1 MVRLMEAAEDSRA
14 RYRLIADRAAAL
26 YSPVIHLLAL
36 ATCVAWILLT
46 GDWHR
51 SVTVAISVL
60 IITCPCALGLAVPM
74 VQVVAARR
82 LFELGVTL
90 KDGSAL
96 ERLAEADTVVFDKTG
111 TLTAGVAR
119 VAGFSVAAED
129 LAPAAALA
137 ALSKHPAARAVAALG
152 PAEIEVDQF
161 REVPGFGI
169 EGRIGGCLYR
179 LGRKGW
185 ASESV
190 SDDASGSPHGS

>member
-1 MVRLMEAAEDSRA
+1 M
-14 RYRLIADRAAAL
+14 
-26 YSPVIHLLAL
+26 
-36 ATCVAWILLT
+36 
-46 GDWHR
+46 
-51 SVTVAISVL
+51 
-60 IITCPCALGLAVPM
+60 PCALGLAVPM

-96 ERLAEADTVVFDKTG
+96 ERLAEADTVIFDKTG
-111 TLTAGVAR
+111 TLTAGLAR
-119 VAGFSVAAED
+119 VAGFSVGADD

-137 ALSKHPAARAVAALG
+137 GTFETPPAARAVAALG

-179 LGRKGW
+179 LGRKDGLRR
-185 ASESV
+185 ASPMTRA
-190 SDDASGSPHGS
+190 DSPHGS

>member
-1 MVRLMEAAEDSRA
+1 MEAAEDSRA

-111 TLTAGVAR
+111 TLTTGLAR

-137 ALSKHPAARAVAALG
+137 ALRSTRRRAPSPPSDQPRLRSTSSARS
-152 PAEIEVDQF
+152 
-161 REVPGFGI
+161 R
-169 EGRIGGCLYR
+169 
-179 LGRKGW
+179 
-185 ASESV
+185 
-190 SDDASGSPHGS
+190 ASGSKAG